1 MKNNKFTKIAI
12 LVLSLALVIG
22 TALAMSVSADTKP
35 VITQQN
41 VSYQGNYALMFAVDA
56 STVTAPVQLYCY
68 DTEPTAGTVGTLVD
82 TTSNIT
88 VADSNENNLN
98 VDSYVLKTTGVAAS
112 KMTTY
117 YYFKAVD
124 ANGNESEVVRYSVA
138 EYLYERLASGDA
150 SETQTAMYKKLI
162 EFGDAAQAHFT
173 PDADPI
179 STYNL
184 VTVVGGVVDGYAQ
197 GVYVTGSTVTPTGA
211 GVTEWTVTTY
221 KADGSTETNYLAS
234 NTSVEIAGRT
244 LIEAGHKISYR
255 AGTYGFEDGTVGE
268 APAKYLSK
276 QDNSTIVLDSLKV
289 YDTTSQVAK
298 VMFNKSSDSIVI
310 SMTDKSVSASEA
322 TAFEVSFDIK
332 SITPDNT
339 EQHHTLQLMPQ
350 FDVNESTK
358 RVSAY
363 VINLNTQLS
372 NAPSF
377 QILNNQAT
385 SQKVTY
391 SDVTATEFNHVCFR
405 VEYTDETK
413 TATKMTVSVN
423 GSEVYAFTTIAN
435 ANFSDISS
443 LYRMVIRS
451 NGARY
456 VNGGIYLDNVFCG
469 FVKD

>member
-1 MKNNKFTKIAI
+1 MKTKFSKIAL
-12 LVLSLALVIG
+12 LVLSLALVFGAVAVI
-22 TALAMSVSADTKP
+22 TASADTKP

-56 STVTAPVQLYCY
+56 STATAPVQLYCY

-221 KADGSTETNYLAS
+221 KADGSTETPCA
-234 NTSVEIAGRT
+234 
-244 LIEAGHKISYR
+244 
-255 AGTYGFEDGTVGE
+255 
-268 APAKYLSK
+268 
-276 QDNSTIVLDSLKV
+276 
-289 YDTTSQVAK
+289 
-298 VMFNKSSDSIVI
+298 
-310 SMTDKSVSASEA
+310 
-322 TAFEVSFDIK
+322 
-332 SITPDNT
+332 
-339 EQHHTLQLMPQ
+339 
-350 FDVNESTK
+350 
-358 RVSAY
+358 
-363 VINLNTQLS
+363 
-372 NAPSF
+372 
-377 QILNNQAT
+377 
-385 SQKVTY
+385 
-391 SDVTATEFNHVCFR
+391 
-405 VEYTDETK
+405 
-413 TATKMTVSVN
+413 
-423 GSEVYAFTTIAN
+423 
-435 ANFSDISS
+435 
-443 LYRMVIRS
+443 
-451 NGARY
+451 
-456 VNGGIYLDNVFCG
+456 
-469 FVKD
+469 